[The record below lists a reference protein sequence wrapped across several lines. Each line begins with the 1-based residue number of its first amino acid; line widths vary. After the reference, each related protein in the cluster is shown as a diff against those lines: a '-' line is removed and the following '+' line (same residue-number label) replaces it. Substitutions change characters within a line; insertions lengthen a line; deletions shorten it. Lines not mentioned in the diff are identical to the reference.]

1 MKAYI
6 EQLLRDVP
14 DPIHAR
20 NLVREYLQARIL
32 ESLQRSG
39 AMVPL
44 AFHGGTALRF
54 LYAIPRFSEDLDFA
68 LEKPGAGYDFRAY
81 LRNIQDNFTGEGY
94 QLGIK
99 LNDKKP
105 VNTAFVRFE
114 NLLYEFGLS
123 APRAEVLA
131 VKIEVDT
138 DPPRGAGLATT
149 LIRRHVTLRL
159 QHHDRASL
167 LAGKLHALFQR
178 QYVKGRDL
186 YDLMWYLSD
195 PEWPDPNLTLLQN
208 ALRQTGWEGPL
219 PDEHNWREMLCRRLG
234 KIDWK
239 QSVADVKPF
248 LEGTREAAWLTQESF
263 EKLLGCSPDGDGQ

>member
-6 EQLLRDVP
+6 EQLLSGVA
-14 DPIHAR
+14 DPIAGR

-32 ESLQRSG
+32 ESLQHSG

-54 LYAIPRFSEDLDFA
+54 LYAMPRFSEDLDFA
-68 LEKPGAGYDFRAY
+68 LERSQSSYDFRAY
-81 LRNIQDNFTGEGY
+81 LRAMQAEFEKEGY
-94 QLGIK
+94 QVGVK
-99 LNDKKP
+99 LNDRKT
-105 VNTAFVRFE
+105 VNSAFVRFN

-123 APRAEVLA
+123 AQRDEVLA

-138 DPPRGAGLATT
+138 NPPAGAGLETT

-178 QYVKGRDL
+178 RYVKGRDL
-186 YDLMWYLSD
+186 YDLLWYLSD
-195 PEWPDPNLTLLQN
+195 PDWPDPNLTLLRN
-208 ALRQTGWEGPL
+208 ALQQTGWDGAAPNEQ
-219 PDEHNWREMLCRRLG
+219 NWRDILCQRLRN
-234 KIDWK
+234 IDWK
-239 QSVADVKPF
+239 KSVADVKPF
-248 LEGTREAAWLTQESF
+248 LERSDEVALLNQENF
-263 EKLLGCSPDGDGQ
+263 EKLLGCSLG

>member
-6 EQLLRDVP
+6 EQLLRGVA
-14 DPIHAR
+14 DPINGR

-32 ESLQRSG
+32 ENLQRAG

-54 LYAIPRFSEDLDFA
+54 LYAMPRFSEDLDFA
-68 LEKPGAGYDFRAY
+68 LERSQSGYDFRAY
-81 LRNIQDNFTGEGY
+81 LRAMQAEFEKEGY
-94 QLGIK
+94 QVGIK
-99 LNDKKP
+99 LNDRKT
-105 VNTAFVRFE
+105 VNSAFLRFN

-123 APRAEVLA
+123 PQRDEVLA

-138 DPPRGAGLATT
+138 NPPAGAGLETT

-178 QYVKGRDL
+178 RYVKGRDL
-186 YDLMWYLSD
+186 YDLLWYLSD
-195 PEWPDPNLTLLQN
+195 PNWPAPNLTLLQN
-208 ALRQTGWEGPL
+208 ALRQTGWNEPI
-219 PDEHNWREMLCRRLG
+219 PNEHNWRDILCQRLRNIG
-234 KIDWK
+234 WEK
-239 QSVADVKPF
+239 SVADVKPF
-248 LEGTREAAWLTQESF
+248 LERSNEVALLTQENF
-263 EKLLGCSPDGDGQ
+263 EKLLGCSLE

>member
-6 EQLLRDVP
+6 EQLLRGIA
-14 DPIHAR
+14 DPINGR

-32 ESLQRSG
+32 ESLQRAG

-68 LEKPGAGYDFRAY
+68 LERSQSSYDFRAY
-81 LRNIQDNFTGEGY
+81 LRAMQAEFEKEGY
-94 QLGIK
+94 QVGIK
-99 LNDKKP
+99 LNDRKT
-105 VNTAFVRFE
+105 VNSAFVRF
-114 NLLYEFGLS
+114 NSLLYEFGLS
-123 APRAEVLA
+123 AQRDEVLA

-138 DPPRGAGLATT
+138 HPPAGAGLDTT

-159 QHHDRASL
+159 QHHDRSSL

-178 QYVKGRDL
+178 RYIKGRDL

-195 PEWPDPNLTLLQN
+195 PDWPDPNLTLLQN
-208 ALRQTGWEGPL
+208 VLQQTGWDGPC
-219 PDEHNWREMLCRRLG
+219 PDEQNWRDILCQRLR
-234 KIDWK
+234 KLDWK
-239 QSVADVKPF
+239 KSIADVKPF
-248 LEGTREAAWLTQESF
+248 LERSNEVGLLIQENF
-263 EKLLGCSPDGDGQ
+263 EKLLGCSLG

>member
-1 MKAYI
+1 LKAYI
-6 EQLLRDVP
+6 EQLLRSAADQ
-14 DPIHAR
+14 IAGR

-32 ESLQRSG
+32 ESLQRAR

-54 LYAIPRFSEDLDFA
+54 LYAIPRYSEDLDFA
-68 LEKPGAGYDFRAY
+68 LERTQSSYDFRAY
-81 LRNIQDNFTGEGY
+81 LHAIQDEFLKEGY
-94 QLGIK
+94 QVGIK
-99 LNDKKP
+99 LNDRKT
-105 VNTAFVRFE
+105 VNSAFVRFN

-123 APRAEVLA
+123 AQRDEVLA

-138 DPPRGAGLATT
+138 HPPVGAGLETT
-149 LIRRHVTLRL
+149 LIRRHVILRL

-178 QYVKGRDL
+178 RYVKGRDL

-195 PEWPDPNLTLLQN
+195 PDWPNPNLTLLQN
-208 ALRQTGWEGPL
+208 ALQQTGWDGPV
-219 PDEHNWREMLCRRLG
+219 PNEQNWRDILCQRLG

-239 QSVADVKPF
+239 KSVADVKPF
-248 LEGTREAAWLTQESF
+248 LERSDEVALLTQENF
-263 EKLLGCSPDGDGQ
+263 EKLLSCSHG

>member
-6 EQLLRDVP
+6 EQLLSGVA
-14 DPIHAR
+14 DPIACR

-32 ESLQRSG
+32 ESLQRAG

-68 LEKPGAGYDFRAY
+68 LERSQSSYDLRAY
-81 LRNIQDNFTGEGY
+81 LRAIQDEFQKEGY
-94 QLGIK
+94 QVGVK
-99 LNDKKP
+99 LNDKKT
-105 VNTAFVRFE
+105 VNSAFVRFS
-114 NLLYEFGLS
+114 NLLYEFDLS
-123 APRAEVLA
+123 AQRDEVMA

-138 DPPRGAGLATT
+138 NPPAGAGLDTT

-167 LAGKLHALFQR
+167 LAGKLRALFQR
-178 QYVKGRDL
+178 RYVKGRDL

-195 PEWPDPNLTLLQN
+195 PDWPEPNFTLLQN
-208 ALRQTGWEGPL
+208 ALRQTGWDGPI
-219 PDEHNWREMLCRRLG
+219 PDEKNWRNILCQRLRN
-234 KIDWK
+234 IDWK
-239 QSVADVKPF
+239 KSVADVRPF
-248 LEGTREAAWLTQESF
+248 LERSNEVALLTQENF
-263 EKLLGCSPDGDGQ
+263 ETLLDCSLG